1 MQIFLSSLYGGRLFS
16 TEIEA
21 INVWAEKRITTER
34 QISTTFLEISEI
46 QEKNLWIPKNQQL
59 FLSILLFME
68 RQHCHMSSDEYYMHS
83 GHHYIYY
90 SYLYERSINEYIDIF
105 SLYTESINKYIAC
118 LLWYTQCIF
127 HYIACFC
134 RYVQCTFYYVLSK
147 LRYMWFIFL
156 SFGIKFT
163 TVDCLWTL
171 TQHWPPAAMLWA
183 VQKVWW
189 PNFFMMYPQYIAEM
203 LVFKLLRFLW
213 SRHFRTKWSPS
224 FKKLGFQRFPSD
236 LQMRKSTHTLFWRC
250 QTAVWYVWV

>member
-1 MQIFLSSLYGGRLFS
+1 MWG
-16 TEIEA
+16 
-21 INVWAEKRITTER
+21 EKRITTEG

-46 QEKNLWIPKNQQL
+46 QEKIFECPKNQQL
-59 FLSILLFME
+59 FLSTLLFME
-68 RQHCHMSSDEYYMHS
+68 RQHCHTSSDEYYMHS
-83 GHHYIYY
+83 GHHYIQY
-90 SYLYERSINEYIDIF
+90 SYLCERSINEYIDIF

-156 SFGIKFT
+156 SFGITFT
-163 TVDCLWTL
+163 TADCL
-171 TQHWPPAAMLWA
+171 
-183 VQKVWW
+183 
-189 PNFFMMYPQYIAEM
+189 YPQCIKEM
-203 LVFKLLRFLW
+203 LAFKLLRFLW
-213 SRHFRTKWSPS
+213 SSHFRTKWSPS